1 MAIHWQVTFKTLRGG
16 KTLTASVYDNLYSG
30 EPIALKGG
38 AEPFVTNE
46 NNDDDPFKA
55 IRTQTGSL
63 KIVDDGYAADGTTP
77 FNWRDLQPRSDHDR
91 PVILTDENDTILWQG
106 FLQAQNF
113 SGTLYEATQERE
125 FPLQCALSIL
135 SSQYPNTT
143 DQGIVNFA
151 FLLDYISSMVSAAS
165 VSVINFSEFIIQGG
179 NDAQAW
185 LSKKFHW
192 ANLLSEN
199 NEDDI
204 APQYDLFTCLEDM
217 CNFWGWEARTE
228 GTRLYLMCTEDP
240 TEQTALILTPAD
252 LSTMAAGSFAGTID
266 AEPFVRRDLTGN
278 IFASNDNDDMWMNGP
293 SEVSVKA
300 DCNEQSS
307 SAEFA
312 PPTVQKAM
320 EDAGN
325 YSWVPG
331 TDANTGYYTTPM
343 ISSFTSNVMDGSVS
357 GSLWAGFCRRQ
368 IYSSTEQ
375 DNPTKIDA
383 FVFASD
389 VEPVVPII
397 SIQTKRM
404 MSFSNGTLKFSGSV
418 WNGNGWQQWDSEND
432 DDYIKVRIGIG
443 PTRATAKWFYLTCSP
458 QGVISHGWSSTV
470 QECKLTVGTGDIKGM
485 LMPYDTQTGL
495 LLYAVTTFDG
505 IPTEEGMYG
514 YVFVDFLGIYYDAAH
529 YPGTGT
535 PGGRYVVGN
544 FKIEFSR
551 EKVFIPANTQDST
564 RPRVVQK
571 DRVSSMEYQ
580 SLNEN
585 SIKNKQ
591 SIDLVYA
598 SDNNMKFG
606 FGLLMNPTYEYM
618 AYAYYGESIQHPEQ
632 HLADRIVNFWAAA
645 KRLVT
650 ADLQT
655 QMVEQQEPI
664 TPLSHLVLGETH
676 FRTLAISHQWR
687 DDVTTVKM
695 IQSLILIED
704 EEEEVEEIEEE

>member
-16 KTLTASVYDNLYSG
+16 KTLNASVYDNLYSG
-30 EPIALKGG
+30 QPIQLKGG

-63 KIVDDGYAADGTTP
+63 KIVDDGYALDGVTP

-113 SGTLYEATQERE
+113 SGTLYEQTQERE
-125 FPLQCALSIL
+125 FPLQCPLSIL

-151 FLLDYISSMVSAAS
+151 FLLNYISSMVSAAS
-165 VSVINFSEFIIQGG
+165 VSVINFTEFIIQGG
-179 NDAQAW
+179 RDAQAW

-199 NEDDI
+199 NENDI

-240 TEQTALILTPAD
+240 TEQTALILTPSD

-266 AEPFVRRDLTGN
+266 AEPFVRRELTGN

-300 DCNEQSS
+300 DCNEQST
-307 SAEFA
+307 AFQFA
-312 PPTVQKAM
+312 PKVVEDAM
-320 EDAGN
+320 EAAG
-325 YSWVPG
+325 S
-331 TDANTGYYTTPM
+331 YTWHHREGDDPKVGMFSTPM
-343 ISSFTSNVMDGSVS
+343 ISSFDSGVMS
-357 GSLWAGFCRRQ
+357 GSSSTTRAGFRRMQ
-368 IYSSTEQ
+368 IFSTPEA
-375 DNPTKIDA
+375 DNPTLIDA
-383 FVFASD
+383 FDFVNIQEQDS
-389 VEPVVPII
+389 VKI

-404 MSFSNGTLKFSGSV
+404 MSFSKGTLKFSASV
-418 WNGNGWQQWDSEND
+418 FKNAEVWDSEGND
-432 DDYIKVRIGIG
+432 DYLRVRIGIG
-443 PTRATAKWFYLTCSP
+443 ETKESARWFSMSVDRSGNIT
-458 QGVISHGWSSTV
+458 HGWSSTV
-470 QECKLTVGTGDIKGM
+470 QGSVLTIGNGDIKG
-485 LMPYDTQTGL
+485 LGL
-495 LLYAVTTFDG
+495 LFAVQTPLLVFDYYTFKG
-505 IPTEEGMYG
+505 IPTDDYMHG
-514 YVFVDFLGIYYDAAH
+514 YIFVDFCGIVWDFIH
-529 YPGTGT
+529 QDTRDFT
-535 PGGRYVVGN
+535 VGN
-544 FKIEFSR
+544 FKIEYSR
-551 EKVFIPANTQDST
+551 EKTVIPANIYADP
-564 RPRVVQK
+564 RPREIKK
-571 DRVSSMEYQ
+571 DRVSQMDYKSI
-580 SLNEN
+580 NEN
-585 SIKNKQ
+585 SIKNEQ

-606 FGLLMNPTYEYM
+606 FGLVMNPSYDYM
-618 AYAYYGESIQHPEQ
+618 ATAYYGEALQHPEQ

-655 QMVEQQEPI
+655 QMVEQSAPI
-664 TPLSHLVLGETH
+664 TPLSHLVLGQTH

-687 DDVTTVKM
+687 DDVTTLKM
-695 IQSLILIED
+695 IQSLILLD
-704 EEEEVEEIEEE
+704 DEEEVEETVEEES

>member
-1 MAIHWQVTFKTLRGG
+1 MAIHWQVKFKTLRGG
-16 KTLTASVYDNLYSG
+16 KVLTASVYDNTYDG
-30 EPIALKGG
+30 QPILLKGG
-38 AEPFVTNE
+38 AEPFVTEE

-63 KIVDDGYAADGTTP
+63 NIVDDGYALDGTTP

-151 FLLDYISSMVSAAS
+151 YLLNYISAMITAAS
-165 VSVINFSEFIIQGG
+165 VSVINFTEFIIQGG
-179 NDAQAW
+179 RDAQAW

-199 NEDDI
+199 NDNDI
-204 APQYDLFTCLEDM
+204 AAQYDLFTCLEDM

-240 TEQTALILTPAD
+240 TEQTALILTPSD
-252 LSTMAAGSFAGTID
+252 LSTMAAGSYAGTID

-325 YSWVPG
+325 YSWVSG
-331 TDANTGYYTTPM
+331 TEPNTGYYATPL
-343 ISSFTSNVMDGSVS
+343 IRTFESNIMS
-357 GSLWAGFCRRQ
+357 GSASDLILGGFCRMQ
-368 IYSSTEQ
+368 IYSSSEQ
-375 DNPTKIDA
+375 ENATKIDA
-383 FVFASD
+383 FV
-389 VEPVVPII
+389 VRYNLRPNNPILQI
-397 SIQTKRM
+397 RTNRM
-404 MSFSNGTLKFSGSV
+404 MSFSHGTLKFSGSV
-418 WNGNGWQQWDSEND
+418 WNGNGWQQWDSQEND
-432 DDYIKVRIGIG
+432 DVIVVHIGIG
-443 PTRATAKWFYLTCSP
+443 ETYETAKWFYFDYTEFRVSY
-458 QGVISHGWSSTV
+458 GWKSQKT
-470 QECKLTVGTGDIKGM
+470 QMPLLIGAGDIKGIAM
-485 LMPYDTQTGL
+485 INFHDEEVYMPVG
-495 LLYAVTTFDG
+495 A
-505 IPTEEGMYG
+505 PTEEGMHG
-514 YVFVDFLGIYYDAAH
+514 YVFVDFFDIRIE
-529 YPGTGT
+529 TGET
-535 PGGRYVVGN
+535 GGAYIIGN

-551 EKVFIPANTQDST
+551 EQTYIPETVFDGL

-571 DRVSSMEYQ
+571 DRVSSMEYK

-585 SIKNKQ
+585 SIKNQQ

-598 SDNNMKFG
+598 SDNDMKFG
-606 FGLLMNPTYEYM
+606 FGLVMNPNYWYM
-618 AYAYYGESIQHPEQ
+618 ATAYYGEALQHPEQ

-695 IQSLILIED
+695 IQSLILID
-704 EEEEVEEIEEE
+704 EEKEEVVEETEEES

>member
-1 MAIHWQVTFKTLRGG
+1 MAIHWQVKFKTLRGG
-16 KTLTASVYDNLYSG
+16 KTLTASVYDNLYYG
-30 EPIALKGG
+30 EPIQLKGG

-63 KIVDDGYAADGTTP
+63 KIVDDGYALDGVTP

-91 PVILTDENDTILWQG
+91 PVILTDDEDTILWQG

-113 SGTLYEATQERE
+113 SGTLYEKTQERE

-151 FLLDYISSMVSAAS
+151 FLLNYISSMVSAAS
-165 VSVINFSEFIIQGG
+165 VSVINFTEFIIQGG
-179 NDAQAW
+179 RDAQAW

-199 NEDDI
+199 NENDI

-228 GTRLYLMCTEDP
+228 GTRLYLMCSEDP

-252 LSTMAAGSFAGTID
+252 LSTMAAESYAGTID
-266 AEPFVRRDLTGN
+266 TEPFVRRDLTGN

-300 DCNEQSS
+300 DCNEQST
-307 SAEFA
+307 AFQFA
-312 PPTVQKAM
+312 PKVVEDAM
-320 EDAGN
+320 EAAG
-325 YSWVPG
+325 S
-331 TDANTGYYTTPM
+331 YTWHHREGDDTKVGMFSTPM
-343 ISSFTSNVMDGSVS
+343 ISSFDSGVMS
-357 GSLWAGFCRRQ
+357 GSSSTTRAGFRRMQ
-368 IYSSTEQ
+368 IFSTPEA
-375 DNPTKIDA
+375 DNPTLIDA
-383 FVFASD
+383 FDFVNIQEQDS
-389 VEPVVPII
+389 VKI

-404 MSFSNGTLKFSGSV
+404 MSFSKGTLKFSASV
-418 WNGNGWQQWDSEND
+418 FKNAEVWDSEGND
-432 DDYIKVRIGIG
+432 DYLRVRIGIG
-443 PTRATAKWFYLTCSP
+443 ETKESARWFSMSVDRSGNIT
-458 QGVISHGWSSTV
+458 HGWSSTV
-470 QECKLTVGTGDIKGM
+470 QGSVLTIGNGDIKG
-485 LMPYDTQTGL
+485 LGL
-495 LLYAVTTFDG
+495 LFAVQTPLLVFDYYTFKG
-505 IPTEEGMYG
+505 IPTDDYMHG
-514 YVFVDFLGIYYDAAH
+514 YIFVDFCGIVWDFIH
-529 YPGTGT
+529 QDTRDFT
-535 PGGRYVVGN
+535 VGN
-544 FKIEFSR
+544 FKIEYSR
-551 EKVFIPANTQDST
+551 EKTVIPANIYADP
-564 RPRVVQK
+564 RPREIKK
-571 DRVSSMEYQ
+571 DRVSQMDYKSI
-580 SLNEN
+580 NEN
-585 SIKNKQ
+585 SIKNEQ

-606 FGLLMNPTYEYM
+606 FGLVMNPNYEYM
-618 AYAYYGESIQHPEQ
+618 ATAYYGEALQHPEQ

-655 QMVEQQEPI
+655 QMVEQSAPI
-664 TPLSHLVLGETH
+664 TPLSHLVLGQTH

-687 DDVTTVKM
+687 DDVTTLKM
-695 IQSLILIED
+695 IQSLILLD
-704 EEEEVEEIEEE
+704 DEEEVEETVEEES

>member
-1 MAIHWQVTFKTLRGG
+1 MAIHWTVTFKTLRGG

-38 AEPFVTNE
+38 AEPFVTEE

-63 KIVDDGYAADGTTP
+63 KIVDDGYALDGTTP

-113 SGTLYEATQERE
+113 SGTLYEKTQERE

-151 FLLDYISSMVSAAS
+151 YLLKYCVDMVSAAS
-165 VSVINFSEFIIQGG
+165 VSVINFTEFIIQGG
-179 NDAQAW
+179 ADAQRW

-192 ANLLSEN
+192 ANLLSEDS
-199 NEDDI
+199 EEGLS
-204 APQYDLFTCLEDM
+204 PQYDLFTCLEDM
-217 CNFWGWEARTE
+217 CNFWGWSARTD
-228 GTRLYLMCTEDP
+228 GTRLYLMCAEDP
-240 TEQTALILTPAD
+240 SVQTLLTLSPAD
-252 LSTMAAGSFAGTID
+252 LTTLATGTVAGTISD
-266 AEPFVRRDLTGN
+266 DPFVRRDLTGD

-325 YSWVPG
+325 YSWVSG
-331 TDANTGYYTTPM
+331 TDANTGYYATPL
-343 ISSFTSNVMDGSVS
+343 IKTFESNIMS
-357 GSLWAGFCRRQ
+357 GSASDLILGGFCRMQ
-368 IYSSTEQ
+368 IYSSSEQ
-375 DNPTKIDA
+375 ENATKIDA
-383 FVFASD
+383 FVVRSNLR
-389 VEPVVPII
+389 PRNPILQI
-397 SIQTKRM
+397 RTNRM

-418 WNGNGWQQWDSEND
+418 WNGNGWQQWDSQEND
-432 DDYIKVRIGIG
+432 DVIVVHIGIG
-443 PTRATAKWFYLTCSP
+443 ETYETAKWFYFNYTEFRVSYGWKSQKTQMPLLI
-458 QGVISHGWSSTV
+458 GV
-470 QECKLTVGTGDIKGM
+470 GDIKGIAM
-485 LMPYDTQTGL
+485 INFHDNEVYMPVG
-495 LLYAVTTFDG
+495 A
-505 IPTEEGMYG
+505 PTEEGMHG
-514 YVFVDFLGIYYDAAH
+514 YVFVDFFDIRIE
-529 YPGTGT
+529 TGET
-535 PGGRYVVGN
+535 GGAYIVGN

-551 EKVFIPANTQDST
+551 EQTYIPETVFDGL

-580 SLNEN
+580 SINEN
-585 SIKNKQ
+585 SIKNQQ
-591 SIDLVYA
+591 SIDLIYA

-606 FGLLMNPTYEYM
+606 FGLVMEPTFDYM
-618 AYAYYGESIQHPEQ
+618 QGARYGDLVLQHPEQ
-632 HLADRIVNFWAAA
+632 HLADRIVNFWAAS

-650 ADLQT
+650 TDLQT
-655 QMVEQQEPI
+655 QIVEQSAPI
-664 TPLSHLVLGETH
+664 TPLSHLVLGQTH

-687 DDVTTVKM
+687 DDVTSVKM

-704 EEEEVEEIEEE
+704 DEEVEEIEEES

>member
-16 KTLTASVYDNLYSG
+16 KTLNASVYDNLYSG
-30 EPIALKGG
+30 QPIQLKGG

-63 KIVDDGYAADGTTP
+63 KIVDDGYALDGVTP

-113 SGTLYEATQERE
+113 SGTLYEQTQERE
-125 FPLQCALSIL
+125 FPLQCPLSIL

-151 FLLDYISSMVSAAS
+151 FLLNYISSMVSAAS
-165 VSVINFSEFIIQGG
+165 VSVINFTEFIIQGG
-179 NDAQAW
+179 RDAQAW

-199 NEDDI
+199 NENDI

-240 TEQTALILTPAD
+240 TEQTALILTPSD

-266 AEPFVRRDLTGN
+266 AEPFVRRELTGN

-300 DCNEQSS
+300 DCNEQST
-307 SAEFA
+307 AFQFA
-312 PPTVQKAM
+312 PKVVEDAM
-320 EDAGN
+320 EAAG
-325 YSWVPG
+325 S
-331 TDANTGYYTTPM
+331 YTWHHREGDDPKVGMFSTPM
-343 ISSFTSNVMDGSVS
+343 ISSFDSGVMS
-357 GSLWAGFCRRQ
+357 GSSSTTRAGFRRMQ
-368 IYSSTEQ
+368 IFSTPEA
-375 DNPTKIDA
+375 DNPTLIDA
-383 FVFASD
+383 FDFVNIQEQDS
-389 VEPVVPII
+389 VKI

-404 MSFSNGTLKFSGSV
+404 MSFSKGTLKFSASV
-418 WNGNGWQQWDSEND
+418 FKNAEVWDSEGND
-432 DDYIKVRIGIG
+432 DYLRVRIGIG
-443 PTRATAKWFYLTCSP
+443 ETKESARWFSMSVDRSGNIT
-458 QGVISHGWSSTV
+458 HGWSSTV
-470 QECKLTVGTGDIKGM
+470 QGSVLTIGNGDIKG
-485 LMPYDTQTGL
+485 LGL
-495 LLYAVTTFDG
+495 LFAVQTPLLVFDYYTFKG
-505 IPTEEGMYG
+505 IPTDDYMHG
-514 YVFVDFLGIYYDAAH
+514 YIFVDFCGIVWDFIH
-529 YPGTGT
+529 QDTRDFT
-535 PGGRYVVGN
+535 VGN
-544 FKIEFSR
+544 FKIEYSR
-551 EKVFIPANTQDST
+551 EKTVIPANIYADP
-564 RPRVVQK
+564 RPREIKK
-571 DRVSSMEYQ
+571 DRVSQMDYKSI
-580 SLNEN
+580 NEN
-585 SIKNKQ
+585 SIKNDQ

-606 FGLLMNPTYEYM
+606 FGLVMNPSYDYM
-618 AYAYYGESIQHPEQ
+618 ATAYYGEALQHPEQ

-655 QMVEQQEPI
+655 QAVEQSAPI
-664 TPLSHLVLGETH
+664 TPLSHLVLGVTH

-704 EEEEVEEIEEE
+704 EEEVEETV